1 MDIKNIYD
9 AVIFVS
15 TALTLKDALVEA
27 VRKGAD
33 LRGADLH
40 GADLRG
46 ADLYGADLRGADLYG
61 ADLYGADLRG
71 ADLYGADLYGADLK
85 DAKNAELVI
94 ARLQFIPTE
103 GSFTG
108 WKKCQDGVIVKL
120 QIPAKAKRSHGA
132 ERKCRASEVKVLDV
146 IGAKKGISLHDG
158 KTAYVKGKVVKADS
172 FDDNRWDT
180 CSNGIHFYLTRE
192 EAEAHI

>member
-132 ERKCRASEVKVLDV
+132 ERKCRAKFLMSSGRRRELVCTTARPRTLR
-146 IGAKKGISLHDG
+146 AKLSRR
-158 KTAYVKGKVVKADS
+158 TASMITVGTLAQTV
-172 FDDNRWDT
+172 F
-180 CSNGIHFYLTRE
+180 IF
-192 EAEAHI
+192 I